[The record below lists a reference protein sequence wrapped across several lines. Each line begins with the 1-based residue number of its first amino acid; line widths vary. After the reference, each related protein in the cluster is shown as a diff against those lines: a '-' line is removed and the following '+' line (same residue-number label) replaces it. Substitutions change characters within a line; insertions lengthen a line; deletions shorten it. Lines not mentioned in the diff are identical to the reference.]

1 MTARVK
7 ICGITRVEDA
17 HAAIAAGADMIGL
30 NFYAK
35 SPRYV
40 ELDRAREIRTAIGSS
55 AKVVGVFVNASRTY
69 IEERLR
75 AASLDM
81 IQFSGD
87 EGDAALAGWLVPL
100 IVARR
105 LRPGEVPSVTARR
118 ADYVMFDA
126 FDEKLHGGTGIR
138 IPLDQLRRLDL
149 SRAFVAGGL
158 NPDNVAEVAALEPY
172 AVDCAGGVES
182 SPGIKDHD
190 KLRSFIANAKRSR
203 QSRPFW
209 PVRRQVRR

>member
-1 MTARVK
+1 MTVRIK

-17 HAAIAAGADMIGL
+17 RAAIEAGADMIGL

-40 ELDRAREIRTAIGSS
+40 EVDRAREIRAAIGPR
-55 AKVVGVFVNASRTY
+55 AKMVGVFVNAERSY
-69 IEERLR
+69 IDERMC

-87 EGDAALAGWLVPL
+87 EDDAALAGWPIPS

-105 LRPGEVPSVTARR
+105 LKAGEVSAAPPKS
-118 ADYVMFDA
+118 DYVLLDA
-126 FDEKLHGGTGIR
+126 FDEKLFGGTGNR
-138 IPLDQLRRLDL
+138 IALDQLRRLDL

-172 AVDCAGGVES
+172 AVDCASGVES
-182 SPGIKDHD
+182 SPGVKDHE
-190 KLRSFIANAKRSR
+190 KLRSFVNNAKRSR
-203 QSRPFW
+203 
-209 PVRRQVRR
+209 